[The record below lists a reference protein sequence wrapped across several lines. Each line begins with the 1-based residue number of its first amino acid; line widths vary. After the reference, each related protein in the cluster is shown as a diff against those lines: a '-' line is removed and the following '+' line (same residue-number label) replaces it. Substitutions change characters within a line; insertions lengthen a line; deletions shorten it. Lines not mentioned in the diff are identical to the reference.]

1 MKPIL
6 TAGLTPSWQHVL
18 EFSPLTVNAVN
29 RATESLWFS
38 AGKSINAALAIHTL
52 GGTVRTLFPGSGS
65 NARKMRDEL
74 ECLGLET
81 HLLPTHSDV
90 RVCTTLIDTAT
101 HAVTELVENGDP
113 LTPSELSAWLN
124 LFTRMVAGTCMTI
137 ISGSLPKNTPVDLYA
152 QMAERVP
159 EETPMIFDFR
169 GEGLRKCLKF
179 RPLVI
184 KPNREELEQTVGRKL
199 PQETDLLVACH
210 ELNEQG
216 AQWVIISD
224 GSNMLYAVSAGET
237 LRLTPPTVT
246 PAEGETLCPIGCGD
260 ALTGALAL
268 ALSRNSSMTDAL
280 IFALDA
286 AARNLHQYTSCR
298 F

>member
-18 EFSPLTVNAVN
+18 EFNSLTVNAVN
-29 RATESLWFS
+29 RASASIWFS

-52 GGTVRTLFPGSGS
+52 GGSVRTLFPGSGS

-74 ECLGLET
+74 ERLGLET

-90 RVCTTLIDTAT
+90 RVCTTLIDAAT
-101 HAVTELVENGDP
+101 HTVTELVENGDS
-113 LTPSELSAWLN
+113 LTSSELSAWLN
-124 LFTRMVAGTCMTI
+124 LFRYTATEVSMTV
-137 ISGSLPKNTPVDLYA
+137 ISGSLPKNTPVELYA
-152 QMAERVP
+152 RMAECVP
-159 EETPMIFDFR
+159 VGIPMIFDFR

-179 RPLVI
+179 CPLII

-199 PQETDLLVACH
+199 PQESDILAACH

-224 GSNMLYAVSAGET
+224 GPNMLYAVSMTET
-237 LRLTPPTVT
+237 LRITPPTVI
-246 PAEGETLCPIGCGD
+246 PAFGETLCPIGCGD

-268 ALSRNSSMTDAL
+268 ALSRNASMPDAL
-280 IFALDA
+280 SFALDA